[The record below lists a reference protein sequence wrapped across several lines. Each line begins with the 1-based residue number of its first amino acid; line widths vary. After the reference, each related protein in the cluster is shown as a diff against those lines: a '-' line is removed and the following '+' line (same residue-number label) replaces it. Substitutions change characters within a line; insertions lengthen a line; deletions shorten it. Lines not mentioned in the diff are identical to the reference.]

1 MSTRFRDNDQYIELQ
16 VKTIDKATKTL
27 PLYIA
32 PIHPFSQ
39 WFVVSTETP
48 EVHSHPHLNHVWN
61 LSQCCHHSMNRC
73 LLQSHR
79 HLNNVKQQKN
89 TISS

>member
-1 MSTRFRDNDQYIELQ
+1 MSTRFRDNDQYIESQ
-16 VKTIDKATKTL
+16 VKTIDKTTKSL

-39 WFVVSTETP
+39 WFVVSKETQ

-61 LSQCCHHSMNRC
+61 LSQGCHHSMNRC

-79 HLNNVKQQKN
+79 HLNKVKQQKN